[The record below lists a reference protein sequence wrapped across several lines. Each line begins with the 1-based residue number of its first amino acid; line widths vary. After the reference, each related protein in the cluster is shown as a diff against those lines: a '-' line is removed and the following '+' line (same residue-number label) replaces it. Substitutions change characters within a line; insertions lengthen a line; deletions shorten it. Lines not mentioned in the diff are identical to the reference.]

1 MFKATRWRSGK
12 NRNKAVFKLQ
22 FQVTQVPQQEWETM
36 MVVLVPVEAGRATVR
51 SERVPVIDG
60 MCQWANPIYETVKLI
75 YDAKA
80 GKINGK
86 VYQVTVWASG
96 STKAGVLGEVNVNLA
111 EYAEVF
117 KPSTV
122 VLPLKG
128 NAGALLHVTIQRM
141 QADGEGREANGN
153 GDSIEKPRR
162 KTLESQLSK
171 CDDEEVGNATN
182 GLNSVEDCLNMNSQ
196 AQMKF
201 PSSRNISLRI
211 ESNGNLQKSHSFDAI
226 SASGSDISS
235 GRYTPKE
242 SGIIHNII
250 QQDTTSFLSPLS
262 NKNTPKML
270 LTSSGDWS
278 GSSAPDRSSDGSNNT
293 SGETGLQDSDDDI
306 EKLRGDID
314 VLTRKLEVS
323 ELELQTLRKQI
334 AKESRRGQDLSKEIS
349 TLKEE
354 KEAIKKES
362 EELKAMEKSY
372 SPNMLL
378 PDGEDPW
385 SLLEELKRELN
396 HEKNLNTNLRLQL
409 QKTQE
414 SNSELLLAIKDL
426 DEMLEQK
433 GREVSCMKCSSKYF
447 EAESGEYFDMPY
459 KNGLSNM
466 QNSGEKPE
474 LYAPDVLMNK
484 DDGNKV
490 IDELEKKIIDLN
502 NEVELYK
509 KDREELEV
517 QMEQL
522 ALDYEILKQENHDV
536 SSKLEQ
542 TQLQEQLRMQYEC
555 SAHLAVIS
563 DLEAQVESLEKELQ
577 KQAEEF
583 DADIDTIVSEKIE
596 QEQRAI
602 KAEDALTKARWYN
615 AHTAEHLQE
624 EFRTFSLQMSST
636 FNANERLFAQ
646 TLKEASELRLQKS
659 WFEEELKK
667 SKEELANLQGHY
679 HEKFRQLLS
688 LLSFKSKETDRLT
701 MELKNKSDEI
711 QSQKNFDE
719 ANELQKKEDMIS
731 CLEQNIRDRRST
743 TNTNDVED
751 FSEEVKYITGTAEN
765 RDCLP
770 SPKAGDKTCRH
781 NMNGN
786 SKELFLRNLGADP
799 GKYQECFTYAFEQ
812 NKIYE
817 LLSEMALLEER
828 NKSMEA
834 ELKEMQERYSE
845 ISLKFAEVEGE
856 RQQLE
861 KRAIPVKFAKW
872 KKSKLT
878 YRNQMKDLTE
888 EHAEIFSQSGILD
901 LNSTA
906 EIEVEINTLFKLR
919 TQSRERDEILRA
931 EERSDP
937 SSWRDGKRDQILRVE
952 TRSDP
957 CR

>member
-1 MFKATRWRSGK
+1 
-12 NRNKAVFKLQ
+12 
-22 FQVTQVPQQEWETM
+22 
-36 MVVLVPVEAGRATVR
+36 
-51 SERVPVIDG
+51 
-60 MCQWANPIYETVKLI
+60 
-75 YDAKA
+75 
-80 GKINGK
+80 
-86 VYQVTVWASG
+86 
-96 STKAGVLGEVNVNLA
+96 
-111 EYAEVF
+111 
-117 KPSTV
+117 
-122 VLPLKG
+122 
-128 NAGALLHVTIQRM
+128 
-141 QADGEGREANGN
+141 
-153 GDSIEKPRR
+153 
-162 KTLESQLSK
+162 
-171 CDDEEVGNATN
+171 
-182 GLNSVEDCLNMNSQ
+182 MNSQ

-306 EKLRGDID
+306 EKLRGDIV

-466 QNSGEKPE
+466 QNSGQKPE

-659 WFEEELKK
+659 WFGEELKK
-667 SKEELANLQGHY
+667 STEELANLQGHY

-719 ANELQKKEDMIS
+719 AKLKSMSEDMAMLKTELEKLAKENNHLLDQNAQKEKTIADMEQWKANEMIIWDKNMEIHTLEEEVASLKKEVRKSLEEINNLRHIKGDYETKIGNLNSEATALKTQYNDLKCFLSENKSENLKLSSELQKKEDMIS

-751 FSEEVKYITGTAEN
+751 CSEEVKYITGTAEN
-765 RDCLP
+765 RNCLP

-799 GKYQECFTYAFEQ
+799 GKYQECFTSYAFEQ

-817 LLSEMALLEER
+817 LLSEMTLLEER
-828 NKSMEA
+828 NKLMEA

-856 RQQLE
+856 RQQLVMTI
-861 KRAIPVKFAKW
+861 RT
-872 KKSKLT
+872 L
-878 YRNQMKDLTE
+878 RNALK
-888 EHAEIFSQSGILD
+888 
-901 LNSTA
+901 N
-906 EIEVEINTLFKLR
+906 
-919 TQSRERDEILRA
+919 
-931 EERSDP
+931 
-937 SSWRDGKRDQILRVE
+937 
-952 TRSDP
+952 
-957 CR
+957 